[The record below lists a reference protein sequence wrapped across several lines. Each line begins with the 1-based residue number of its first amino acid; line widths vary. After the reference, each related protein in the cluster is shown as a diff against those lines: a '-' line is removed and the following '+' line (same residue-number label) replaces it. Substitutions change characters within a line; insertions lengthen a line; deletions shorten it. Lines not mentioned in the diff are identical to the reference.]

1 MHIQFLLAQFLSS
14 PRSYS
19 LPKSTTYTEEKNTIL
34 WTPIVQANYKCQN
47 LGT

>member
-1 MHIQFLLAQFLSS
+1 MQTQNILAQLLSS

-19 LPKSTTYTEEKNTIL
+19 LPRSTTYTSKITIL
-34 WTPIVQANYKCQN
+34 GTPIVQANSKCQN